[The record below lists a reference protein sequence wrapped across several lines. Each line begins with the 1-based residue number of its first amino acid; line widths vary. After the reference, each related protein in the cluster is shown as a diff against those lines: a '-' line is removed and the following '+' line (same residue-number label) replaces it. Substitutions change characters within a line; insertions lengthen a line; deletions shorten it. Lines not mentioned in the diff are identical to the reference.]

1 LERPA
6 TIRRYLAEEA
16 RPGSNFIHCWDINGH
31 DFFGQWEHHHGR
43 VQRVFVDM
51 FDGRTV
57 EMEGVVRPPPTVRA
71 RSRSASAA
79 AHCLPA

>member
-1 LERPA
+1 MERSA

-79 AHCLPA
+79 PHCLPA